1 LKSDEDANSFERDT
15 EWRKLTALFPENG
28 SAHKIM
34 LGHPL
39 GTTCLIEDYRNKDI
53 PTHATSFVKFRQ
65 RTYGV
70 LVKRKLFFSDLLASI
85 GYFWISFDLSSMYL
99 RSYT

>member
-1 LKSDEDANSFERDT
+1 LKSDEDANSFERDM

-70 LVKRKLFFSDLLASI
+70 LVKRKLF
-85 GYFWISFDLSSMYL
+85 
-99 RSYT
+99 